1 MIMQMWFPPGV
12 LQSVLDSDHVRH
24 VWLHQAIN
32 EAGIQGGFQRVA
44 AKRKLQEG
52 GHLVVF
58 QQQDP

>member
-1 MIMQMWFPPGV
+1 MQMWFQPGV

-24 VWLHQAIN
+24 FGLHQAIK